1 MPGDAT
7 RPDPAKALLVASR
20 EYLEN
25 VRTRGFW
32 VSILMMPFILVVVS
46 TAPML
51 LSDAESEA
59 RFAVLDRSGWVE
71 RAVAARIIHDDVT
84 HPGRIART
92 HAA

>member
-1 MPGDAT
+1 MASDTA
-7 RPDPAKALLVASR
+7 RLDPAKALLVASR

-32 VSILMMPFILVVVS
+32 ISILMMPIILVVVS

-51 LSDAESEA
+51 LSDAESKA

-71 RAVAARIIHDDVT
+71 RKVAARIIHDDVAILVAGT
-84 HPGRIART
+84 RP